1 MLVWQINNLYI
12 LGKVNVNTKNI
23 RVSVKSHNYIP
34 NTGLRAIELK
44 SEHLIKIKI
53 SVDVPPQIYV
63 NEECNINWRMNP
75 FVKIN
80 SFFFCQWIIAWR
92 LHLTWV
98 NLLDSIGSSFYLP
111 SLCRAKIKSNQ
122 HSDSRELLALRFI
135 TGETTGRE
143 EDRTCRKECWGM
155 LTFE

>member
-80 SFFFCQWIIAWR
+80 SFFFA
-92 LHLTWV
+92 
-98 NLLDSIGSSFYLP
+98 SES
-111 SLCRAKIKSNQ
+111 
-122 HSDSRELLALRFI
+122 
-135 TGETTGRE
+135 
-143 EDRTCRKECWGM
+143 
-155 LTFE
+155 